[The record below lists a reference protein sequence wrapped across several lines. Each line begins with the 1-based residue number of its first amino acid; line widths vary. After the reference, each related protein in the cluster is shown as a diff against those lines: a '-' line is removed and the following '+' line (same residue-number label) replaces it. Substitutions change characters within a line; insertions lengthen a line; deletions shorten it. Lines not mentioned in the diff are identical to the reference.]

1 MRHDC
6 REPDKWWGS
15 SPTNFATSTPAKT
28 FDTGWQ
34 LMVVFLLTMFTAVV
48 LLAAGFLLG
57 LFWLRDEH
65 ARLTALREEVGQK
78 SVTVPE
84 LRRGHDA
91 NLKSRGESS
100 STSRHHQ
107 AG

>member
-1 MRHDC
+1 MVLEVR
-6 REPDKWWGS
+6 
-15 SPTNFATSTPAKT
+15 PAEIL
-28 FDTGWQ
+28 DTGWQ

-78 SVTVPE
+78 SVTVHQ
-84 LRRGHDA
+84 LARGHNAD
-91 NLKSRGESS
+91 LKLRGESS
-100 STSRHHQ
+100 PTSRHHQ

>member
-1 MRHDC
+1 MVLKVR
-6 REPDKWWGS
+6 P
-15 SPTNFATSTPAKT
+15 NKT

-65 ARLTALREEVGQK
+65 AQLTALREEVGQK
-78 SVTVPE
+78 SVTVHQ
-84 LRRGHDA
+84 LTRGHNEA
-91 NLKSRGESS
+91 FSPGSAVE
-100 STSRHHQ
+100 
-107 AG
+107 

>member
-6 REPDKWWGS
+6 REPGKWQGS
-15 SPTNFATSTPAKT
+15 SPTNSATSTPAKT

-57 LFWLRDEH
+57 LFWLRDELFWLRDEH
-65 ARLTALREEVGQK
+65 ARLTALREEVSQK
-78 SVTVPE
+78 SVTMQQPV
-84 LRRGHDA
+84 RGHDA
-91 NLKSRGESS
+91 N
-100 STSRHHQ
+100 
-107 AG
+107 

>member
-1 MRHDC
+1 MVLKVR
-6 REPDKWWGS
+6 P
-15 SPTNFATSTPAKT
+15 NKT

-65 ARLTALREEVGQK
+65 AQLTALREEVGQK
-78 SVTVPE
+78 SVTVHQ
-84 LRRGHDA
+84 LARGHNEA
-91 NLKSRGESS
+91 FSPGSAVE
-100 STSRHHQ
+100 
-107 AG
+107 

>member
-1 MRHDC
+1 MVLKVR
-6 REPDKWWGS
+6 P
-15 SPTNFATSTPAKT
+15 NKT

-57 LFWLRDEH
+57 LFWLRDEP
-65 ARLTALREEVGQK
+65 ARLTALREEITQK
-78 SVTVPE
+78 STTMQQ
-84 LRRGHDA
+84 LAHGRDA
-91 NLKSRGESS
+91 DFKARGESPP
-100 STSRHHQ
+100 TGRHHQ

>member
-1 MRHDC
+1 
-6 REPDKWWGS
+6 
-15 SPTNFATSTPAKT
+15 
-28 FDTGWQ
+28 
-34 LMVVFLLTMFTAVV
+34 MVVFLLAVFTPLV

-57 LFWLRDEH
+57 VIWLRDEH

-84 LRRGHDA
+84 LARGHNA
-91 NLKSRGESS
+91 NLKLRGESS
-100 STSRHHQ
+100 SSSRHHQ

>member
-1 MRHDC
+1 
-6 REPDKWWGS
+6 
-15 SPTNFATSTPAKT
+15 
-28 FDTGWQ
+28 
-34 LMVVFLLTMFTAVV
+34 MVVFLLTMFTAVV

-78 SVTVPE
+78 PVTVPE
-84 LRRGHDA
+84 LARDHDA
-91 NLKSRGESS
+91 NLKLRGESS
-100 STSRHHQ
+100 SPSRHPQ

>member
-1 MRHDC
+1 MVLKVR
-6 REPDKWWGS
+6 P
-15 SPTNFATSTPAKT
+15 NKT

-65 ARLTALREEVGQK
+65 ARLTALREEITQK
-78 SVTVPE
+78 SATMQR
-84 LRRGHDA
+84 LAHDRDA
-91 NLKSRGESS
+91 DFKARSESPP
-100 STSRHHQ
+100 TGRHHQ